1 MCCSSQFDTVFVSES
16 DAGILCFLDS
26 VFFFDYVF
34 SVGLNFYSS
43 VPLLVPQDGVL
54 VAVVVVLY
62 ISKMVS
68 WLTAMMMG
76 LACL

>member
-16 DAGILCFLDS
+16 DAGVLCFLDS
-26 VFFFDYVF
+26 VSFFDYVF
-34 SVGLNFYSS
+34 I

-54 VAVVVVLY
+54 VAVVVVFY

>member
-1 MCCSSQFDTVFVSES
+1 MYCSSRFDTVLCQNQKLES
-16 DAGILCFLDS
+16 CAFLTL
-26 VFFFDYVF
+26 FLFFDYVF
-34 SVGLNFYSS
+34 IVGLIFYSS

-54 VAVVVVLY
+54 VAEVVVLY